1 MKRLLTKY
9 RNGNYN
15 VMLFEDGTKIRYN
28 DEDKLIPEFVESL
41 DMKISNYCPFLCP
54 ECHEQ
59 STPEGE
65 YGKILN
71 HPFLNELHKG
81 IEVALGGGAV
91 TYHPDL
97 IPFLEDLKKRQI
109 FANITINQ
117 QEWEQTKI
125 QYLIDNKLIYGLGVS
140 FNSFDDEIW
149 NEILEYP
156 NTVVHLIAGFHDK
169 SVFEYFANKGAK
181 ILILGFKTWG
191 RGEDYFYKNKDK
203 IKENIF
209 ELKDFLPTLFTKCK
223 VVSFDN
229 LALSQL
235 DVQKIVSE
243 EKWKESYMGNDGE
256 YTMYVDL
263 VKNECAISST
273 SAERFPIEEFQ
284 KVWEKTKLKEE

>member
-9 RNGNYN
+9 KNGNYN
-15 VMLFEDGTKIRYN
+15 VMLFEDGTKVRYN
-28 DEDKLIPEFVESL
+28 NEDKLIPEFVESL

-59 STPEGE
+59 STPEGK

-81 IEVALGGGAV
+81 IEIALGGGAV

-109 FANITINQ
+109 FTNITINQ

-125 QYLIDNKLIYGLGVS
+125 HYLTDNKLIYGLGVS

-156 NTVVHLIAGFHDK
+156 NAVVHLIAGFHDK

-191 RGEDYFYKNKDK
+191 RGEDYFYKNRDK

-209 ELKDFLPTLFTKCK
+209 ELKDFLPILFTKCK

-235 DVQKIVSE
+235 DIQQIVSK
-243 EKWKESYMGNDGE
+243 EKWEESYMGNDGE

-284 KVWEKTKLKEE
+284 KVWEKIKLKEE